1 MITAYALNNGRLE
14 KLPPAMAGDASNNVL
29 WFDLLS
35 PTREEEHLVQRL
47 TAVEIPTR
55 EEMQEIE
62 VSSRLYREG
71 DAHYLT
77 APIIHQTDTPRAEV
91 TPVTFIL
98 TPRSLITVRYATPRS
113 IEFFVALA
121 GRQIGWCSTPETVL
135 LGLLE
140 TIVDRVA
147 DVMERV
153 AAELDA
159 TSRRIFYD
167 PAGANGEQK
176 AAEPKTE
183 EQTNADLQ
191 AVLRQLGRAGDLTTK
206 TRDTILGLDRVAT
219 YIIAAETLGVSR
231 ETKPRLKTLTRDTRS
246 LAEHD
251 GFLSNKVNFL
261 LDATLG
267 MISIGQNRS
276 MTRQNNIIKIFTVAA
291 TAFLPPTL
299 VASIYGMNFKILPE
313 LGWEYGYLWALGL
326 MVVSAIVPF
335 LYFKRRGWL

>member
-1 MITAYALNNGRLE
+1 MIAAYTLNNGRLE
-14 KLPPAMAGDASNNVL
+14 KAPAGPSGEPPANAL

-35 PTREEEHLVQRL
+35 PTREEEAVVQRI
-47 TAVEIPTR
+47 AGVEVPTR

-77 APIIHQTDTPRAEV
+77 APIIHQTDTPRPEV

-98 TPRSLITVRYATPRS
+98 TPKSLITVRYATPRS
-113 IEFFVALA
+113 VEFFIARA
-121 GRQIGWCSTPETVL
+121 ARQAGWCPNPETVL
-135 LGLLE
+135 MGLLE

-159 TSRRIFYD
+159 VSRRIFYD
-167 PAGANGEQK
+167 PAGNNGEEK
-176 AAEPKTE
+176 SE
-183 EQTNADLQ
+183 EQTNADFQ

-206 TRDTILGLDRVAT
+206 SRDTILGLDRVAT

-251 GFLSNKVNFL
+251 GFLSNKINFL

-276 MTRQNNIIKIFTVAA
+276 ITQQNNIIKIFTVAA

-313 LGWEYGYLWALGL
+313 LNWEYGYLWALGL
-326 MVVSAIVPF
+326 MALSAVVPF

>member
-1 MITAYALNNGRLE
+1 LLKVGPAEMSPLVQPDGRPSLEKAIEKITEAMQGGAPVFEWMHRNAQGDDIPCEVRLVRMPSPGRNLVRASVTDITERKRAEETLRRQHAYLAALQETTLGLVGRLE
-14 KLPPAMAGDASNNVL
+14 
-29 WFDLLS
+29 
-35 PTREEEHLVQRL
+35 L
-47 TAVEIPTR
+47 T
-55 EEMQEIE
+55 
-62 VSSRLYREG
+62 
-71 DAHYLT
+71 
-77 APIIHQTDTPRAEV
+77 
-91 TPVTFIL
+91 
-98 TPRSLITVRYATPRS
+98 
-113 IEFFVALA
+113 
-121 GRQIGWCSTPETVL
+121 
-135 LGLLE
+135 GLLE

-159 TSRRIFYD
+159 VSRRIFYD
-167 PAGANGEQK
+167 PTGNNGEEK
-176 AAEPKTE
+176 SE
-183 EQTNADLQ
+183 EQTNADFQ

-231 ETKPRLKTLTRDTRS
+231 ETRPRLKTLTRDTRS

-251 GFLSNKVNFL
+251 GFLSNKINFQ

-276 MTRQNNIIKIFTVAA
+276 ITQQNNIIKIFTVAA

-313 LGWEYGYLWALGL
+313 LNWEYGYLWALGL
-326 MVVSAIVPF
+326 MALSAVVPF

>member
-1 MITAYALNNGRLE
+1 MITTYALNNGRLE
-14 KLPPAMAGDASNNVL
+14 KAPPGPNGEPPVNAL
-29 WFDLLS
+29 WFDLLQ
-35 PTREEEHLVQRL
+35 PTREEEAVVQRL
-47 TAVEIPTR
+47 TGVEVPTR

-77 APIIHQTDTPRAEV
+77 APIIHQTETPRPEV
-91 TPVTFIL
+91 TAVTFIL
-98 TPRSLITVRYATPRS
+98 TPKALITVRYATPRS
-113 IEFFVALA
+113 VEFFIVRAA
-121 GRQIGWCSTPETVL
+121 RQIGWCSTPETVL
-135 LGLLE
+135 MGLLE

-159 TSRRIFYD
+159 VSRRIFYD
-167 PAGANGEQK
+167 PAGSNGTE
-176 AAEPKTE
+176 KTE
-183 EQTNADLQ
+183 EQATADLH

-206 TRDTILGLDRVAT
+206 TRDTILGLDRVGT
-219 YIIAAETLGVSR
+219 YIVAAETLGVSR
-231 ETKPRLKTLTRDTRS
+231 ETKPRLKTLTRDIRS

-267 MISIGQNRS
+267 MISIEQNRS
-276 MTRQNNIIKIFTVAA
+276 MTEQNHIIKIFTVAA
-291 TAFLPPTL
+291 VAFLPPTL
-299 VASIYGMNFKILPE
+299 VASIYGMNFKLMPE
-313 LGWEYGYLWALGL
+313 LGWDYGYFWALGL
-326 MVVSAIVPF
+326 MAISAVLPF